1 MRRHWPQKCQDLLW
15 FAYHY
20 TLKSILLTNF
30 QALLVS
36 YAKFN
41 NFYLLLIQMIESG
54 PKNTDSSPSS
64 KVFLVL

>member
-1 MRRHWPQKCQDLLW
+1 MLRFTVIRLSLYSEVNLID
-15 FAYHY
+15 
-20 TLKSILLTNF
+20 NF

-41 NFYLLLIQMIESG
+41 NFCLLLIQMIESG